1 MDYNLLNVT
10 RSSYV
15 FPDKPRI
22 VPIFPI
28 YIAPKIIRRYTG
40 LRKTPIITSAVRYRN
55 EQRKTYLWNPQ
66 FLDNTPNRPNT
77 PNRQGWNRTNTKNR
91 KTQPFSSRAESRQR
105 NSQTAS
111 ISFSNRK
118 QKMSPTPQRSDFLDG
133 LRASSLILLINFILF
148 RRRQFELK
156 LGY

>member
-1 MDYNLLNVT
+1 MDYSLLNVT

-22 VPIFPI
+22 LPVFPI

-66 FLDNTPNRPNT
+66 FLDNTKIDKDGIE
-77 PNRQGWNRTNTKNR
+77 QIR
-91 KTQPFSSRAESRQR
+91 KTEKHNRSVQELKVDSVTAKQRAFLFQ
-105 NSQTAS
+105 
-111 ISFSNRK
+111 IGSN
-118 QKMSPTPQRSDFLDG
+118 KMSPTPQRLG
-133 LRASSLILLINFILF
+133 LPGWSSCVFA
-148 RRRQFELK
+148 
-156 LGY
+156 YSPS

>member
-1 MDYNLLNVT
+1 MSGVPPTCSPINPEFCSFSPFTLLP
-10 RSSYV
+10 RSYV
-15 FPDKPRI
+15 DTQGYARP
-22 VPIFPI
+22 
-28 YIAPKIIRRYTG
+28 
-40 LRKTPIITSAVRYRN
+40 LIITSAVRYRN

-66 FLDNTPNRPNT
+66 FFDNTPNRPNT

-91 KTQPFSSRAESRQR
+91 KTQPFTSRAQSRQR

-148 RRRQFELK
+148 RRRQFEFK